1 MSAPRFSIRH
11 SAPARLTALGLLS
24 LALMACGTTPQTPGE
39 SLMQSQ
45 MIVCPVEPLAAQS
58 TQTNVVACDPP
69 DPGPSPDPTPP
80 PPAYSVTPDPN
91 RPAVTPEMASAL
103 QQAGLIADPYTIGQT
118 YTTSVPVA
126 LYTRRNEGETFP
138 PVVLA
143 GPKGSTLRGD
153 RGSDYGLRIDIPSQ
167 YQCSW
172 SVAMLP
178 NGGSVQ
184 SRTEIDDIYGRA
196 IDAALKV
203 GNVDLALKLG
213 QMRNYHLGVLNLTSD
228 VPVIQ
233 VTFSATAQSLGPF
246 KGKGGHCNGR
256 VSADFVGH

>member
-1 MSAPRFSIRH
+1 MSAFRFAGRH
-11 SAPARLTALGLLS
+11 STPVRLSALGLLS
-24 LALMACGTTPQTPGE
+24 LALMACGTTPQAPAAPG
-39 SLMQSQ
+39 SAVQPQ
-45 MIVCPVEPLAAQS
+45 MIVCQQDAQGA
-58 TQTNVVACDPP
+58 QTNVVACDPP
-69 DPGPSPDPTPP
+69 DPSPTPDPTPAP
-80 PPAYSVTPDPN
+80 PVYTVTPDP
-91 RPAVTPEMASAL
+91 RPTVTPEMASAL
-103 QQAGLIADPYTIGQT
+103 QQAGLLADPYGIGQITT
-118 YTTSVPVA
+118 YSVPVA

-138 PVVLA
+138 PVLLA
-143 GPKGSTLRGD
+143 GPRGSTLRGD
-153 RGSDYGLRIDIPSQ
+153 QGSDYGLRIDIPSQ

-172 SVAMLP
+172 SVAVLP

-256 VSADFVGH
+256 VSADFVGR